1 GLELAVSARDVGREK
16 SDYYTLLVTAGFS
29 LWNMGIGFI
38 AGLVMQEMLK
48 RKIFKV

>member
-1 GLELAVSARDVGREK
+1 VFIILFLGPEK
-16 SDYYTLLVTAGFS
+16 SDFYTLLVTAGFS